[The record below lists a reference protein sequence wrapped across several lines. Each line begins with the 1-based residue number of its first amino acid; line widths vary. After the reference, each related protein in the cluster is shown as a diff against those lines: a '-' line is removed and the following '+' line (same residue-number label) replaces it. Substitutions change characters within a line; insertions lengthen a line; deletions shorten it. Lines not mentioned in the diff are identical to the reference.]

1 MSSLTSCF
9 VGGDQATTPS
19 TLLRSGGR
27 LDLARQTAAANA
39 LVRDFIGSERAMMAA
54 DMCADPPLLAPTDGA
69 RSPPAPPDRTEAQQS
84 RAESTAS
91 TAALRRSPIVHT
103 RHIWQMADGR

>member
-39 LVRDFIGSERAMMAA
+39 LVRDFIGSERATMAA
-54 DMCADPPLLAPTDGA
+54 DMCADPALLARPRPLAPRLTPQRHNSLVRRA
-69 RSPPAPPDRTEAQQS
+69 PLPQPPCDAAPS
-84 RAESTAS
+84 C
-91 TAALRRSPIVHT
+91 T
-103 RHIWQMADGR
+103 RGIYGRWQMVDRW